1 MCSNESIDM
10 IFEKKKEKDRKYEIY
25 LDYIPFLKESREIYK
40 RNFEIS
46 ISV

>member
-1 MCSNESIDM
+1 MKVLIW
-10 IFEKKKEKDRKYEIY
+10 FEKKKEEDRKYEIY
-25 LDYIPFLKESREIYK
+25 FDYIPFFKESREIYK